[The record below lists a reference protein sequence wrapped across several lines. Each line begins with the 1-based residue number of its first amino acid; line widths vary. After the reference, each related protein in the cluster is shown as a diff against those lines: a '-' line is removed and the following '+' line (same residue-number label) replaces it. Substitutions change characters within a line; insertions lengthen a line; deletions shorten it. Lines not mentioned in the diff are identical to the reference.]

1 MEERVSN
8 FHLSSWL
15 EILVRGV
22 EILTRG
28 VYDAG
33 FEILVRGV
41 YDAGP
46 LHRFTTLKRF
56 ARNIARIF
64 IHL

>member
-8 FHLSSWL
+8 FHLSSWGL
-15 EILVRGV
+15 WFRI
-22 EILTRG
+22 RG

-41 YDAGP
+41 YDGGP
-46 LHRFTTLKRF
+46 VYRFTAIKRF

>member
-1 MEERVSN
+1 MSN

-22 EILTRG
+22 EILIRG
-28 VYDAG
+28 VYDVG
-33 FEILVRGV
+33 FEILIREV

-46 LHRFTTLKRF
+46 VHRFTAIKRF